1 MLGSSD
7 GDYYSA
13 HDSVSSPI
21 GFKRRRTR
29 QSAKPHSAEVIEIP
43 DIEDGSQIE
52 VISDAIMPPHDAV
65 DNLDEEILGGCLT
78 LDTLKNAALALDA
91 ATHQEHHAHKV
102 VTHGVKTKLR
112 LSQVADLFLPVKPQI
127 TPTEDSKK
135 DLLPALLNQDDA
147 LLRPRSAASHS
158 SKSPKKKKAALFDDF
173 FAMAPERKRAKK
185 RKTKFEDTEAD
196 VFGPLQQSPMPD
208 SPAGTSPIVP
218 PLPSPD
224 NIILR
229 TEYTP
234 PHTGHRFDSKSED
247 NRMYRLHI
255 TCRVSAPT
263 NSDAEFDIDVVGNY
277 RFALVLTHEVLP
289 RLNEVLKPRLFA
301 LEQVALIWVEGKTEI
316 KPFFK
321 PSTLRIERVAQLT
334 TILTMLVIPKEN
346 DRNFVN
352 QYPEFADDY
361 ASSSHILQA
370 DVDPET
376 SDINISDDDEQSHL
390 GMQSGASLDMALGK
404 RLGGASVL
412 YDKINGDPEDA
423 AYFVIGLK
431 GNDNKRIEVMVC
443 PTTRMRNVLEYY
455 VRRKKVTPKKAK
467 KARLVFDDEIMVLD
481 QCVGDTELE
490 EEFEV
495 QVVLP

>member
-1 MLGSSD
+1 MSGSSD

-78 LDTLKNAALALDA
+78 LDTLKNAASALDA

-112 LSQVADLFLPVKPQI
+112 LSQVADLFSPVKPQI

-135 DLLPALLNQDDA
+135 DLLPASLNQDDA
-147 LLRPRSAASHS
+147 SSRPRSAASHS

-196 VFGPLQQSPMPD
+196 VFGPSQQSPMPD
-208 SPAGTSPIVP
+208 SPA
-218 PLPSPD
+218 
-224 NIILR
+224 
-229 TEYTP
+229 
-234 PHTGHRFDSKSED
+234 
-247 NRMYRLHI
+247 
-255 TCRVSAPT
+255 
-263 NSDAEFDIDVVGNY
+263 
-277 RFALVLTHEVLP
+277 
-289 RLNEVLKPRLFA
+289 
-301 LEQVALIWVEGKTEI
+301 EQVALIWVEGKTEI

-321 PSTLRIERVAQLT
+321 PSTLRIERVAQST

-361 ASSSHILQA
+361 ASSSYILQA

-390 GMQSGASLDMALGK
+390 GMQSGASSDMALGK
-404 RLGGASVL
+404 RLGGASVS